1 MINKVLCSINM
12 RDLSNYRKNYSKD
25 KLLEEFLPK
34 KPFKLFNTWF
44 EESAK
49 NSDNHEV
56 NTMILNT
63 IGGDGFPKGRVV
75 LLKYFSNEGFTFFTN
90 YKSEKGISI
99 MNNNKVSL
107 TFYWED
113 QERQIIIKGIAEKT
127 GEDINNKYFQSR
139 PLGSKIAAHVSKNQ
153 SSILPNRELIEEKFI
168 YLSSQLQNKKIE
180 RPNYWGGYT
189 VKPTEYEFWQG
200 RENRLHDRIR
210 YSLDNS
216 KWNIS
221 RLSP

>member
-1 MINKVLCSINM
+1 
-12 RDLSNYRKNYSKD
+12 
-25 KLLEEFLPK
+25 
-34 KPFKLFNTWF
+34 
-44 EESAK
+44 
-49 NSDNHEV
+49 
-56 NTMILNT
+56 MILNT

-75 LLKYFSNEGFTFFTN
+75 LLKYFSNKGFTFFTN
-90 YKSEKGISI
+90 YNSEKGISI

-107 TFYWED
+107 TFYWEN
-113 QERQIIIKGIAEKT
+113 QERQVIIKGIAEKT
-127 GEDINNKYFQSR
+127 EEAINNKYYQSR
-139 PLGSKIAAHVSKNQ
+139 PFGSKIASYVSENQ
-153 SSILPNRELIEEKFI
+153 SSILPNRESMEEKFI
-168 YLSSQLQNKKIE
+168 FLSSKLKNKKID

-189 VKPTEYEFWQG
+189 VKPAEYEFWQG

>member
-1 MINKVLCSINM
+1 M

-25 KLLEEFLPK
+25 KLLEEFIPK
-34 KPFKLFNTWF
+34 QPFELFNIWF
-44 EESAK
+44 EESAS
-49 NSDNHEV
+49 NSDNDEV

-63 IGGDGFPKGRVV
+63 IGGDGFPKGRVI

-107 TFYWED
+107 TFYWEH
-113 QERQIIIKGIAEKT
+113 QERQVIIKGIAQKT
-127 GEDINNKYFQSR
+127 EEAINNKYFQSR
-139 PLGSKIAAHVSKNQ
+139 PFGSKIAAHVSENQ
-153 SSILPNRELIEEKFI
+153 SSILPDRKSIEEKFI
-168 YLSSQLQNKKIE
+168 YLSSQFQNKKIE
-180 RPNYWGGYT
+180 RPNYWGGFT
-189 VKPTEYEFWQG
+189 VKPAEYEFWQG